1 MTDPGPLA
9 GGAALPPATFFD
21 PTFER
26 IPAAAAWD
34 GSYAGPVLLLFDP
47 RADRAWV
54 ADGAIALATAWTQA
68 GRRAVLA
75 DLSLDDPL
83 LHERIG
89 MANLDG
95 VVDIFLYG
103 ASLARSARPVPGRG
117 FYLIS
122 GGTYTDDAGA
132 ILRHPRWEKIV
143 AGFREAQASLLLFA
157 PADADGLAELARWAG
172 DAIVFGPPSAGSVFE
187 RALPEGIQVRAW
199 LSPPGSERAPADA
212 HPPVAPQDRFPEP
225 EPGPPVW
232 AAPAGSREVEVGP
245 LRPAQPPQGEFP
257 TFDELVGSSPAG
269 VPVPDPAWEQAT
281 MPPRFGKGGRGK
293 TAEGGA
299 VKAKGK
305 GSELRLLVLL
315 VLLLL
320 AAAAYFV
327 HQYRPDLLR
336 FGGGQPPAPAP
347 APAKAAAGPAAAPTE
362 RGVPLPYAVSTVNY
376 DNEGA
381 AGKAVRDMSARFPDV
396 PFYVVPE
403 LNGGRLFYK
412 VFAGMLADTAQ
423 AAAVRE
429 RLIAAGSADT
439 AGVIGPSQLIQPRPW
454 AYDLGTFDT
463 DSAATVHADTL
474 QQQNVPTYVVPIPF
488 ADGRER
494 FRVYGG
500 AFRDSLTAQPMRRML
515 DVAHAGGSLVR
526 RTGRAPTAAPAA
538 R

>member
-1 MTDPGPLA
+1 MTDPGPHA

-21 PTFER
+21 PAFER

-47 RADRAWV
+47 RVDRAWV
-54 ADGAIALATAWTQA
+54 ADAAIALATAWTQA

-122 GGTYTDDAGA
+122 GGTYTDEAGA

-143 AGFREAQASLLLFA
+143 SGFREAQASLLLFA
-157 PADADGLAELARWAG
+157 PADAEGLGELARWAA
-172 DAIVFGPPSAGSVFE
+172 DAIVFGPPSAAGVFQRGLAAE
-187 RALPEGIQVRAW
+187 VTVRAW
-199 LSPPGSERAPADA
+199 LSPPGSEGGAPAEA
-212 HPPVAPQDRFPEP
+212 HPHAAAPQERFPEP

-232 AAPAGSREVEVGP
+232 AAPAGSREVEVAP
-245 LRPAQPPQGEFP
+245 LRPAPAAGEFP
-257 TFDELVGSSPAG
+257 TFDELMASTPAE

-281 MPPRFGKGGRGK
+281 MPPRFGGRRRARK
-293 TAEGGA
+293 EGGGEG
-299 VKAKGK
+299 KAAATR
-305 GSELRLLVLL
+305 GSPVRML

-320 AAAAYFV
+320 LLLAAGAYFV
-327 HQYRPDLLR
+327 YTYRPGLLGL
-336 FGGGQPPAPAP
+336 GGGDGRSAPPAASE
-347 APAKAAAGPAAAPTE
+347 AAARPAAAPTE
-362 RGVPLPYAVSTVNY
+362 RGVPLPYAVSTLNF
-376 DNEGA
+376 ETPA
-381 AGKAVRDMSARFPDV
+381 AARNAVRAKSARFPDV

-403 LNGGRLFYK
+403 LNQGKLYYK
-412 VFAGMLADTAQ
+412 VFAGMLADTVQ

-429 RLIAAGSADT
+429 RLVAAGEADT

-474 QQQNVPTYVVPIPF
+474 AQQNVPTYVVPLPF
-488 ADGRER
+488 SDGRER
-494 FRVYGG
+494 YRVYGG
-500 AFRDSLTAQPMRRML
+500 AFADSLAAQPMRRML
-515 DVAHAGGSLVR
+515 DVAHATGSLVR
-526 RTGRAPTAAPAA
+526 RSGRAPGAG